1 MKINYGHLCI
11 KAHYFFFVA
20 STGVSYPYIP
30 VYGKQIGVSPLVIG
44 IIGTFFSILH
54 LITKPVCGF
63 IMDYSQWKKLIFI
76 VLVALSSCSYVS
88 IFFLPSLPGP
98 MLLDQHFQNISY
110 ASLSTCD
117 MENHALAI
125 ASCNGTKDTTCRW
138 ICNNMRSSMGLSFYP
153 DQQRAIISP
162 DTACLLNINETS
174 LSQKNV
180 TNNYNCN
187 VTCDNFEDQCVYASN
202 TFWSFVF
209 LWSLAETSYFT
220 SMSISDAMC
229 FHILGQG
236 KQSKFGK
243 QRLWATMGYG
253 VAACL
258 SGYMMDLWSPNGIY
272 QNYTPMLILAL
283 VFICVNLICCIKLE
297 MPLEKGSTTIL
308 KDVFILLKSKSI
320 VIFLCFVAFAGILNA
335 IKRNYLFWYLE
346 DLAIATGYMNKIKLI
361 EGLIIIAETFGGEI
375 AFLFFSGKIIKKL
388 GYSYTIIF
396 CFICYA
402 IRWGLISL
410 SPTPWWIIPIELI
423 MHGSSYALC
432 IAAISAYANVVTP
445 PGTSVTVQGLV
456 QGMHDSF
463 GFSVGNFIIGVSYKT
478 FGGTITMRIF
488 SAFATLSALTY
499 FIFSVLCL
507 KHETPGLRNNV
518 EWKNPDDARKH
529 CVIAETFF

>member
-1 MKINYGHLCI
+1 MKINYKHLCI
-11 KAHYFFFVA
+11 KGHYFFFVA
-20 STGVSYPYIP
+20 
-30 VYGKQIGVSPLVIG
+30 
-44 IIGTFFSILH
+44 IIGTIATFSSILH

-63 IMDYSQWKKLIFI
+63 IIDYSQWRKFIFI

-138 ICNNMRSSMGLSFYP
+138 ICNDMNSSMGLSFYP
-153 DQQRAIISP
+153 DRQRAIISP
-162 DTACLLNINETS
+162 DTACLLNVNETS
-174 LSQKNV
+174 LNQKNV

-187 VTCDNFEDQCVYASN
+187 VTCDNFEDQCVYTSS

-209 LWSLAETSYFT
+209 LWSFAETIFIT
-220 SMSISDAMC
+220 CLSISDAMC

-253 VAACL
+253 IAACL
-258 SGYMMDLWSPNGIY
+258 SGYMMDLWSQNGIY
-272 QNYTPMLILAL
+272 KNYTPMLILAL

-320 VIFLCFVAFAGILNA
+320 VIFLCFVAFAGILRA

-346 DLAIATGYMNKIKLI
+346 DLAIATGYMNRIKLI

-375 AFLFFSGKIIKKL
+375 TFLFFSGKIIKKL
-388 GYSYTIIF
+388 GYSYTFIF
-396 CFICYA
+396 CFVCSSLRLA
-402 IRWGLISL
+402 LVSL
-410 SPTPWWIIPIELI
+410 SPTPWWIVPIELI
-423 MHGSSYALC
+423 LQGPSYALC
-432 IAAISAYANVVTP
+432 LATIVAYTNVVTP
-445 PGTSVTVQGLV
+445 PGASATLQALV
-456 QGMHDSF
+456 QGIYDSF
-463 GFSVGNFIIGVSYKT
+463 GMSVGSLIGGILYKT

-488 SAFATLSALTY
+488 SVCAALSALTY
-499 FIFSVLCL
+499 FILYISYI
-507 KHETPGLRNNV
+507 KHKTPDSRNNV
-518 EWKNPDDARKH
+518 KWETPDDAHRH
-529 CVIAETFF
+529 CVVAET